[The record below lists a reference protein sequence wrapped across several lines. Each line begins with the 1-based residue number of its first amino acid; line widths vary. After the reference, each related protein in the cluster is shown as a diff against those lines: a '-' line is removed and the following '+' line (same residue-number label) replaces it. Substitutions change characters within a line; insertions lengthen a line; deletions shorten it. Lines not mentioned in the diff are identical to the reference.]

1 MTSRSE
7 RAGRSKCKSPSVS
20 LIPDFI
26 VDLTIDSPPNEVAPT
41 QLGDARPRRRPRAVS
56 RNESII
62 VLDDVIDL
70 SSPSNSKKAEKRSRL
85 VNQQL
90 EKRAYTAEAE
100 EAEASSTSPQK
111 KLDHEVVEAGICP
124 ICLEKLQFIDP
135 LPKKQVMSTQ
145 CGHMY
150 CRSCITS
157 FFKHKNFCPKCRRKQ
172 TLRDIH
178 PLFV

>member
-70 SSPSNSKKAEKRSRL
+70 SSPSNSKKAEKRR
-85 VNQQL
+85 
-90 EKRAYTAEAE
+90 AEAE